1 MRRALLL
8 YWAATVIAAVPAQAS
23 TTDVAAL
30 VRLAGS
36 VLRIEAPTIG
46 GQLAVG
52 SAVTVA
58 PERVVTN
65 CHVTRL
71 ARAVYV
77 IRGGVRWEAE
87 LQASDVER
95 DLCLLH
101 VPGLV
106 SAPVAI
112 GSAAQLVVGQ
122 KVAALGFTGGAMIQR
137 SLGDVLALHR
147 HDGAAVIQ
155 SSTWFSSGASGGGLF
170 DGQGAL
176 VGVLTFRLRGG
187 AAHWFAAPVEWVQQ
201 MLDEPQRTQAAPVQP
216 LDDAGRAPYWQQPMR
231 AQPRFLR
238 AAVMQRDQAWADLV
252 QLCREWLD
260 NDGSDAEPWRLLGT
274 AFEQLDRLDDARD
287 ALQCALDL
295 SPSHDAALRS
305 QLLAWR
311 GRLPAARTSATAVVC
326 QAQPRR

>member
-1 MRRALLL
+1 MRRAPLLW
-8 YWAATVIAAVPAQAS
+8 WAAIAMAATPAQAS
-23 TTDVAAL
+23 TTDPAAL

-36 VLRIEAPTIG
+36 VLRVEAPTLRG
-46 GQLAVG
+46 TLAVG

-58 PERVVTN
+58 SERVVTN
-65 CHVTRL
+65 CHVTRD
-71 ARAVYV
+71 ARTVYV

-87 LQASDVER
+87 QQASDVER

-106 SAPVAI
+106 SPAVPM

-122 KVAALGFTGGAMIQR
+122 QVAALGFTGGAMMQR

-147 HDGAAVIQ
+147 HDGASVIQ

-187 AAHWFAAPVEWVQQ
+187 AAHWFAAPVEWVRQ
-201 MLDEPQRTQAAPVQP
+201 MLDDPQRTPAAPVQP
-216 LDDAGRAPYWQQPMR
+216 LDAARTPYWQRPTP

-238 AAVMQRDQAWADLV
+238 AAVILRDRAWTDLV

-260 NDGSDAEPWRLLGT
+260 HDAADAEPWRLLGT
-274 AFEQLDRLDDARD
+274 AFEQLDRLGDARD
-287 ALQCALDL
+287 ALQCALRL
-295 SPSHDAALRS
+295 APSHVALNTQWLALR
-305 QLLAWR
+305 A
-311 GRLPAARTSATAVVC
+311 RLPSEHPTQDADACAA
-326 QAQPRR
+326 QRR

>member
-8 YWAATVIAAVPAQAS
+8 WWAVAAIAATPAQAS
-23 TTDVAAL
+23 TTDPAAL

-36 VLRIEAPTIG
+36 VLRVEAPTVRG
-46 GQLAVG
+46 TLAVG

-65 CHVTRL
+65 CHVTRE
-71 ARAVYV
+71 ARVVYV
-77 IRGGVRWEAE
+77 IRGGVRWEAQE
-87 LQASDVER
+87 QSSDVER

-106 SAPVAI
+106 SPAVPMS
-112 GSAAQLVVGQ
+112 SAGQLVVGQ
-122 KVAALGFTGGAMIQR
+122 EVAALGFTGGAMMQR

-187 AAHWFAAPVEWVQQ
+187 AAHWFAAPVEWVHQ
-201 MLDEPQRTQAAPVQP
+201 MLDEPQRMQAAPVKP
-216 LDDAGRAPYWQQPMR
+216 LDTALTAYWQRPSGL
-231 AQPRFLR
+231 QPRFLR
-238 AAVMQRDQAWADLV
+238 AAVMQRDQAWTDLM
-252 QLCREWLD
+252 QLSREWLD
-260 NDGSDAEPWRLLGT
+260 NEGDDAEPWDLLGT
-274 AFEQLDRLDDARD
+274 AFEQLGRLDDARD
-287 ALQCALDL
+287 ALQCALQL
-295 SPSHDAALRS
+295 APSRAALQS
-305 QLLAWR
+305 KLLALDS
-311 GRLPAARTSATAVVC
+311 RLPARHRAIDADACRT
-326 QAQPRR
+326 QRR